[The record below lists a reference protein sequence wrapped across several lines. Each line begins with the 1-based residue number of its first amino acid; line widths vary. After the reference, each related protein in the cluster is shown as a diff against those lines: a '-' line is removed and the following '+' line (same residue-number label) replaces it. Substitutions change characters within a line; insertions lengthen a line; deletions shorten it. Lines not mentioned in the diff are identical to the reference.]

1 MLVFAN
7 FCYLFLNTTG
17 KHFTKLYKKLYDIGK
32 KVSEI
37 MVTFSAGSL
46 LSDQLINLPKAVR
59 SCKDKLKKLHLPSSW
74 ATKTVKLRNF
84 CPAPGD
90 FFESD
95 CDSCVSGQGMTC
107 NSLV

>member
-17 KHFTKLYKKLYDIGK
+17 KHFTKLYKELYYIGK

-37 MVTFSAGSL
+37 MVTVSAGSL

-74 ATKTVKLRNF
+74 ATKTGKFLSSPLLTSSKVI
-84 CPAPGD
+84 ATV
-90 FFESD
+90 
-95 CDSCVSGQGMTC
+95 VS
-107 NSLV
+107 VV